1 MEPSFTETLRTGTPH
16 TGNGGAL
23 VEIVYYTDP
32 LCCWSWAFE
41 PHWQRLRQDY
51 AGTISWRYCMGGLI
65 PSWKNFNDSLTSVSR
80 PAQMGP
86 IWMEASHMTGVPINT
101 RIWIENPP
109 ASSYLPCIAFKCA
122 EAQGTGVAETYLRRM
137 REAVM
142 LHARNI
148 ALQSVLVELAA
159 ELEEQEPGTM
169 DLARFGTDLVGDGAL
184 EAFRRDLQEVQYRGI
199 NRFPTLVFRREGYPS
214 LITTGYCPYPTL
226 QEIMKKLQA

>member
-1 MEPSFTETLRTGTPH
+1 MESSFT
-16 TGNGGAL
+16 GAQPTSAQAAGSGAEA

-41 PHWQRLRQDY
+41 PHWQRLRHDY
-51 AGTISWRYCMGGLI
+51 GGTFRYRYCMGGLI
-65 PSWKNFNDSLTSVSR
+65 PSWNNYSDSVTSVSR

-86 IWMEASHMTGVPINT
+86 VWMEAAHTTGVPINT

-122 EAQGTGVAETYLRRM
+122 EAQGPAAAESYLWRM

-142 LHARNI
+142 VQGRNI

-159 ELEEQEPGTM
+159 EMAAQERGSL
-169 DLARFGTDLVGDGAL
+169 DAARFSADLVGDSAL

-199 NRFPTLVFRREGYPS
+199 NRFPTLVFRRHDRPS
-214 LITTGYCPYPTL
+214 LITTGFCPYDHL
-226 QEIMKKLQA
+226 QELMKKLLE